1 MAVDSRITCEIF
13 YTLLDVEAVVVLL
26 LCHPYY
32 CVRVTNNSL
41 NMLAVVLAYPVIKVY
56 HIRSNIGW

>member
-26 LCHPYY
+26 PCHPYY

-41 NMLAVVLAYPVIKVY
+41 NMLALLLAYPVIKV
-56 HIRSNIGW
+56 